1 MPLRNRSS
9 PGLFSHQKM
18 GETWRMLINILP
30 GIRESTSVASNVH
43 SQIPECLQPLYS
55 SPSEG
60 LGLKHCSASHRMPD
74 SLRAGKSRDFTEY
87 GQ

>member
-18 GETWRMLINILP
+18 GETWRMLINVLP
-30 GIRESTSVASNVH
+30 GIRESTAVASNVH
-43 SQIPECLQPLYS
+43 GQIPGCLQALYS

-60 LGLKHCSASHRMPD
+60 LGLKHCSASRRMPD
-74 SLRAGKSRDFTEY
+74 SLRTGKSSDFTEY